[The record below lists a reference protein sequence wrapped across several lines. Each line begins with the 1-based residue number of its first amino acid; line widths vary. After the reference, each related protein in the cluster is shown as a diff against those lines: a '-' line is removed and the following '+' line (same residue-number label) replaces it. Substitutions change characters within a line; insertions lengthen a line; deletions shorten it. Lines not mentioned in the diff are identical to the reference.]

1 MPGRY
6 PQGDFPPSPPG
17 RPARF
22 ARRATGGSFRAALL
36 PRAWCRDGNSPAPG
50 NGRPRRDGSRI
61 IRGRVGFS
69 GALARKGT
77 ADHGGDAA
85 HTRLV
90 VTRGARGR
98 SFQHPFHSG
107 PTLSIVGEQFRL
119 RPVRLATVP
128 QVRGRPDSRDP
139 KLNSHPPT
147 ELRTRRDRH
156 QQARGKGGPGAR
168 PARSREHGQHL
179 RIPLDP
185 RGRDRDEHRR
195 LRPAGK
201 SPREDM
207 RGRRKAGL
215 PVRGSNFSPTGT
227 HRAVHAS
234 TGCAGAEGARAAV
247 RGQRAALVAAALPC
261 SKSLVAQ
268 SPPAEPGKGL
278 TSRSSL
284 SHRPSPHAGGRFQ
297 PPAPAWISGC
307 LPPYPSGPPWIGR
320 LPPRGGGPPRIGQSC
335 PGRRLAGT
343 VPASAHPN
351 PTPAPYPAL
360 VLNATE
366 PGYSL

>member
-215 PVRGSNFSPTGT
+215 PVRGSNFSLRERTGRSTPALAAPAPKAPGPRCAANGPPLLPPLSPATNPSAPTPSGRT
-227 HRAVHAS
+227 R
-234 TGCAGAEGARAAV
+234 
-247 RGQRAALVAAALPC
+247 
-261 SKSLVAQ
+261 KSLDESMISIAGSATSRRWQ
-268 SPPAEPGKGL
+268 ISTSCSRLDQRMPFPLPFRTAIDRPPASAREW
-278 TSRSSL
+278 S
-284 SHRPSPHAGGRFQ
+284 F
-297 PPAPAWISGC
+297 
-307 LPPYPSGPPWIGR
+307 
-320 LPPRGGGPPRIGQSC
+320 RIRQSC
-335 PGRRLAGT
+335 PGRTLQGSI
-343 VPASAHPN
+343 PASAQ
-351 PTPAPYPAL
+351 PTPWPAPYPAMI
-360 VLNATE
+360 LNATE